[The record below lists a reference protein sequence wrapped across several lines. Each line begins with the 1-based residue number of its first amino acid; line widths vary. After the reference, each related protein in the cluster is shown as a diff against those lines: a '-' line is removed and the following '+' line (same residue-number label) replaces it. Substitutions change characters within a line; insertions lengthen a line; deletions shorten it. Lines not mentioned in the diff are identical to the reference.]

1 VLKLKYT
8 SIGGGKVMF
17 SIPEVKK
24 VEEVMDLKIASVN
37 TNLSIQEVINEMIR
51 TNRKT
56 LVVIDGQKDLKGII
70 SMTDIHHLDN
80 RKESKSKTVDQV
92 MKKNVITVEKG
103 INLDECRDLMIKNKI
118 GILPV
123 MEDKKIIGVLTQEHI
138 RDYLYMNLEDYG
150 ITLKYIIGE
159 IKEGICA
166 INKEGVVILWN
177 KFMEERY
184 NIKSEEIVGSK
195 MSDFLEGTVSEKV
208 LNTKKS
214 MSDVYYTYKKKGMH
228 GLVHAK
234 PIFFKDEFIGVVC
247 TEVDVTEA
255 KNLSIELE
263 QTHDKLKYLQDEVK
277 NLSKGSFNDI
287 LGKSYKLEKAKS
299 IAKQVAKTN
308 SSIFI
313 CGESGTGKEVFSR
326 AIHDYSNRK
335 GQFIPVNCS
344 AIPNEL
350 FESEFFGYESG
361 AFTGASKKGKSG
373 IFELARDGTVFLDE
387 IADLPLNMQAKLLR
401 VLQEKEIRRIGGDT
415 TIKINVRVI
424 SATNKDLEA
433 MVKEETFRED
443 LYYRLNVVEIN
454 IPPLRE
460 RKEDIGLLV
469 HSFLEEICLQNN
481 KPILNITKEAFEVLE
496 GCRWKGNIRELRNT
510 IENIVVLSN
519 SNTIDVDDLPSYLIE
534 QTKQIAIEEDYP
546 LDLTTAT
553 QQLEM
558 KNINKALKMAN
569 GNKAK
574 AAKILNIPRT
584 TLYYKIEQYNIKF
597 QKD

>member
-1 VLKLKYT
+1 
-8 SIGGGKVMF
+8 MF

-37 TNLSIQEVINEMIR
+37 TNLSIQDVINEMIR

-103 INLDECRDLMIKNKI
+103 INLDECRDLMIKNEI

-496 GCRWKGNIRELRNT
+496 ACRWKGNIRELRNT

-553 QQLEM
+553 QQLEI

-597 QKD
+597 QKN

>member
-1 VLKLKYT
+1 
-8 SIGGGKVMF
+8 MF

-37 TNLSIQEVINEMIR
+37 TSLSIQEVINEMIR

-56 LVVIDGQKDLKGII
+56 LVVIDDQNDLKGII

-123 MEDKKIIGVLTQEHI
+123 MEDKKIVGVLTQEHI

-195 MSDFLEGTVSEKV
+195 MGDFLEGTVSEKV

-496 GCRWKGNIRELRNT
+496 SCRWKGNIRELRNT

-553 QQLEM
+553 QQLEI

-597 QKD
+597 QKN

>member
-24 VEEVMDLKIASVN
+24 VDEVMDLEIASVN
-37 TNLSIQEVINEMIR
+37 TSLSIQEVINEMIR

-56 LVVIDGQKDLKGII
+56 LVVIDGQNDLKGII

-80 RKESKSKTVDQV
+80 SKESKSKTVDQV

-138 RDYLYMNLEDYG
+138 RDYLYMHLEDYG

-166 INKEGVVILWN
+166 INREGVVILWN
-177 KFMEERY
+177 KFMEDRY

-481 KPILNITKEAFEVLE
+481 K
-496 GCRWKGNIRELRNT
+496 
-510 IENIVVLSN
+510 
-519 SNTIDVDDLPSYLIE
+519 
-534 QTKQIAIEEDYP
+534 Q
-546 LDLTTAT
+546 
-553 QQLEM
+553 
-558 KNINKALKMAN
+558 
-569 GNKAK
+569 
-574 AAKILNIPRT
+574 
-584 TLYYKIEQYNIKF
+584 
-597 QKD
+597 

>member
-1 VLKLKYT
+1 
-8 SIGGGKVMF
+8 MF

-24 VEEVMDLKIASVN
+24 VEEVMDLEIAFVN
-37 TNLSIQEVINEMIR
+37 ANSSIQEVINEMIR
-51 TNRKT
+51 TNKKT
-56 LVVIDGQKDLKGII
+56 LVVLDENKKLKGII

-80 RKESKSKTVDQV
+80 SEESKNKTVDQV
-92 MKKNVITVEKG
+92 MKKNVITVKKG
-103 INLDECRDLMIKNKI
+103 INLDECRDIMIEKKI

-123 MEDKKIIGVLTQEHI
+123 MEDNTIVGVLTQEHI
-138 RDYLYMNLEDYG
+138 RDYLYMHLEDYG

-177 KFMEERY
+177 KFMEDRY
-184 NIKSEEIVGSK
+184 DIKSEELVGRP

-234 PIFFKDEFIGVVC
+234 PIFYKDEFIGVVC

-277 NLSKGSFNDI
+277 NLSKGSFDNI

-326 AIHDYSNRK
+326 AIHEYSNRK

-373 IFELARDGTVFLDE
+373 IFELAKDGTVFLDE

-469 HSFLEEICLQNN
+469 HSFLEEICALNN
-481 KPILNITKEAFEVLE
+481 KTLLNITKEALQVLQT
-496 GCRWKGNIRELRNT
+496 CRWKGNIRELRNT

-519 SNTIDVDDLPSYLIE
+519 SDTINVDDLPSYLVE
-534 QTKQIAIEEDYP
+534 QTKQPTIEENYP
-546 LDLTTAT
+546 MDLTKAT
-553 QQLEM
+553 QQLEI
-558 KNINKALKMAN
+558 KNIRKALEMAE

-574 AAKILNIPRT
+574 ASKILNIPRT
-584 TLYYKIEQYNIKF
+584 TLYYKMEQYDIKYR
-597 QKD
+597 K